1 LIDPFGHL
9 DHFPRRAF
17 GLFVVIG
24 EIPSR
29 LVIDHMAE
37 IAVDAEGGADEVHGA
52 LQLLIRHS
60 GEELNVFLLAP
71 RGNGNDDRN
80 GHRDSSHRAERIAGG
95 LSCALRRRVADTD
108 LHVRI
113 PFTTLI
119 KVALA
124 LLLVAIVVKL
134 WPVILMVII
143 AVLIAV
149 MFDPLVVWLEG
160 HRARR
165 ALGITVVA
173 VILFGSLLLF
183 FVVLVPAMSHQLSE
197 LSRQLP
203 RIAQRIGSAFPPAAP
218 WLQGIR
224 GGPQQMAASPQ
235 MKTWL
240 ARGLIAGKY
249 AIEGVTAVIFV
260 MVIAVYLLVEGRRA
274 FEWLVSFV
282 PAQHRKSARTT
293 AHEIG
298 GVILAY
304 MRGNV
309 ITSIICAVYVFVV
322 LFALHVPV
330 PLLLAVIAFVFDFVP
345 VVGTIAMTVPAAL
358 LALVVSP
365 LRAALVIGAYLFYHL
380 IENYLI
386 VPRVYGTQMRLSTLT
401 VLLAV
406 AVGGTLQGV
415 IGALLALPIAAAYPI
430 VERIWLREHLPSDTV
445 PRHEAIEE
453 GG

>member
-1 LIDPFGHL
+1 
-9 DHFPRRAF
+9 
-17 GLFVVIG
+17 
-24 EIPSR
+24 
-29 LVIDHMAE
+29 
-37 IAVDAEGGADEVHGA
+37 
-52 LQLLIRHS
+52 
-60 GEELNVFLLAP
+60 
-71 RGNGNDDRN
+71 
-80 GHRDSSHRAERIAGG
+80 
-95 LSCALRRRVADTD
+95 
-108 LHVRI
+108 
-113 PFTTLI
+113 
-119 KVALA
+119 
-124 LLLVAIVVKL
+124 
-134 WPVILMVII
+134 
-143 AVLIAV
+143 
-149 MFDPLVVWLEG
+149 
-160 HRARR
+160 
-165 ALGITVVA
+165 
-173 VILFGSLLLF
+173 
-183 FVVLVPAMSHQLSE
+183 
-197 LSRQLP
+197 
-203 RIAQRIGSAFPPAAP
+203 
-218 WLQGIR
+218 
-224 GGPQQMAASPQ
+224 MAASPQ

>member
-1 LIDPFGHL
+1 
-9 DHFPRRAF
+9 
-17 GLFVVIG
+17 
-24 EIPSR
+24 
-29 LVIDHMAE
+29 M
-37 IAVDAEGGADEVHGA
+37 
-52 LQLLIRHS
+52 
-60 GEELNVFLLAP
+60 
-71 RGNGNDDRN
+71 
-80 GHRDSSHRAERIAGG
+80 
-95 LSCALRRRVADTD
+95 
-108 LHVRI
+108 RI

>member
-1 LIDPFGHL
+1 
-9 DHFPRRAF
+9 
-17 GLFVVIG
+17 
-24 EIPSR
+24 
-29 LVIDHMAE
+29 M
-37 IAVDAEGGADEVHGA
+37 
-52 LQLLIRHS
+52 
-60 GEELNVFLLAP
+60 
-71 RGNGNDDRN
+71 
-80 GHRDSSHRAERIAGG
+80 
-95 LSCALRRRVADTD
+95 
-108 LHVRI
+108 RI

-260 MVIAVYLLVEGRRA
+260 MVIAVYL
-274 FEWLVSFV
+274 
-282 PAQHRKSARTT
+282 
-293 AHEIG
+293 
-298 GVILAY
+298 
-304 MRGNV
+304 
-309 ITSIICAVYVFVV
+309 
-322 LFALHVPV
+322 
-330 PLLLAVIAFVFDFVP
+330 
-345 VVGTIAMTVPAAL
+345 
-358 LALVVSP
+358 
-365 LRAALVIGAYLFYHL
+365 
-380 IENYLI
+380 
-386 VPRVYGTQMRLSTLT
+386 
-401 VLLAV
+401 
-406 AVGGTLQGV
+406 
-415 IGALLALPIAAAYPI
+415 
-430 VERIWLREHLPSDTV
+430 
-445 PRHEAIEE
+445 
-453 GG
+453 